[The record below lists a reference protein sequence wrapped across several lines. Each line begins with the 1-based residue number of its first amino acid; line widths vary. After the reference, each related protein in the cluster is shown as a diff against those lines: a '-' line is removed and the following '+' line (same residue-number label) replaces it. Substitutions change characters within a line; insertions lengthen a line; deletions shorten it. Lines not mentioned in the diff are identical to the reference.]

1 MMFVFGFEINKIL
14 DLTGKMCYNCLM
26 ILNYSVPC
34 HFGLESVVKY
44 ELAKIG
50 GEEIT
55 AADGKVD
62 FSGEAALLARA
73 NIRLACGERVR
84 ILLAEFYAATF
95 QDLIDEAE
103 AIPFEDFIGKNDRFP
118 VKGKALDCALSSVP
132 RIQATIKK
140 AAVNRLSKKY
150 GIENFPETDNLFQIE
165 FTAIKNIFRVY
176 LDSSGTGLHKRGYR
190 PRSNAAPIKETLAA
204 GMIDL
209 ARIRGFSRLY
219 DPFCGSGTILIEA
232 IYKAYNIAPGLKR
245 KFAAE
250 NWGFIP
256 AKTWAEEREAARA
269 DIKTDETFEVFG
281 FDNDPEAI
289 ALTLENAKRAGV
301 SHKLTAK
308 TRDIKDF
315 SPEADSITITNPPYG
330 ERLLEIKE
338 AERLY
343 AELGKHTHGA
353 AAVISPNEDFE
364 KFFGRRAIKKR
375 KLYNGM
381 MKCNLYLYK

>member
-1 MMFVFGFEINKIL
+1 ML
-14 DLTGKMCYNCLM
+14 
-26 ILNYSVPC
+26 LNLSVPC

-50 GEEIT
+50 AENIS

-62 FSGEAALLARA
+62 FSGDVSSLARA

-103 AIPFEDFIGKNDRFP
+103 AIPFEDFIGKNDKFP

-150 GIENFPETDNLFQIE
+150 GIENFSETDNLFQIE
-165 FTAIKNIFRVY
+165 FTAIKNIFRIY
-176 LDSSGTGLHKRGYR
+176 LDSSGAGLHKRGYR

-209 ARIRGFSRLY
+209 ARIRGTDRLF

-256 AKTWAEEREAARA
+256 QKIWEDEREAARA
-269 DIKTDETFEVFG
+269 DIKTDVQFEVFG
-281 FDNDPEAI
+281 YDNDPEAI
-289 ALTLENAKRAGV
+289 ALTLENAKHAGV
-301 SHKLTAK
+301 ANKLTAK
-308 TRDIKDF
+308 TRDIKQF
-315 SPEADSITITNPPYG
+315 SQDGGIVVTNPPYG
-330 ERLLEIKE
+330 ERMLEIRD

-343 AELGKHTHGA
+343 EELGRHTPGA
-353 AAVISPNEDFE
+353 AAVISPSEEFE
-364 KFFGRRAIKKR
+364 KFFGRRAFKKR

-381 MKCNLYLYK
+381 MKCNLFLFK